1 MTKLAQHILTYRK
14 LSCQHATSL
23 PIDTPGASS
32 LRHVSMNRW
41 ARAQKALKEKFYYE
55 FWTEENAETEKDYNI
70 FIEAES

>member
-14 LSCQHATSL
+14 LACQHATSL

-32 LRHVSMNRW
+32 LHHVSMSGW
-41 ARAQKALKEKFYYE
+41 ARAQQALRENFYYE
-55 FWTEENAETEKDYNI
+55 FWTEENAETEKDHNI